1 MLGLVAG
8 WIPARPRTKRDARS
22 RAISES
28 LSSKS
33 TLVAPARGMDGEV
46 PQDLLAQIL
55 GDVKIQMVAGHD
67 RSFLKR

>member
-1 MLGLVAG
+1 
-8 WIPARPRTKRDARS
+8 
-22 RAISES
+22 
-28 LSSKS
+28 
-33 TLVAPARGMDGEV
+33 MDGEV